1 MIAFYKKYKKAI
13 RVILLLLVLAFVGQF
28 IRHTNFEQ
36 IGEYLKQMPYTFV
49 GILGLSFFAYLSA
62 TIAWRLCL
70 GTESTKANIGQLF
83 MMRHVGEMLSV
94 FNPTSVV
101 AGETLKAHY
110 LNKQGISTEN
120 SISSILMSRILIIL
134 SAILLMLLSAIY
146 LIVKIYG
153 ADKNLIFVLLAAS
166 TIGGFGYLLARFLL
180 HSRLYLARFV
190 KKLQDRFG
198 EKYITTK
205 LCLSIED
212 VNRTCY
218 TFYKYNK
225 SKFTFAFVLSVIH
238 WMLGAAEFCLILK
251 ALGFECTLLN
261 ALAIEMGVILFK
273 TIGAVVPGQV
283 GVEEYAN
290 KVMLGMI
297 GIASNE
303 VWLVVSI
310 MRRARQIFWV
320 GVAGVFYWLISRF
333 KTVQEIG

>member
-1 MIAFYKKYKKAI
+1 MVAFYKKYKKAI
-13 RVILLLLVLAFVGQF
+13 GVILLLLVLAFVGQF
-28 IRHTNFEQ
+28 IWHTNFEQ
-36 IGEYLKQMPYTFV
+36 IGEYLRQMPYTFM

-70 GTESTKANIGQLF
+70 GTDSAKANIGKLF

-110 LNKQGISTEN
+110 LQRQGISTEN
-120 SISSILMSRILIIL
+120 SISSILLSRILIIL
-134 SAILLMLLSAIY
+134 SAILLLLLSAIY
-146 LIVKIYG
+146 LIVNIYG
-153 ADKNLIFVLLAAS
+153 ADKNLIFVILAAS

-180 HSRLYLARFV
+180 HSKLYLARAV

-225 SKFTFAFVLSVIH
+225 SKFTLAFVLSIIH
-238 WMLGAAEFCLILK
+238 WMLGAAEFYLILM

-290 KVMLGMI
+290 KIMLGMI

-310 MRRARQIFWV
+310 MRRARQVFWV
-320 GVAGVFYWLISRF
+320 GVAGVFYWIIGRM
-333 KTVQEIG
+333 KTVQAIK

>member
-28 IRHTNFEQ
+28 IKHTNFEE
-36 IGEYLKQMPYTFV
+36 IGEYLKQIPFTFL
-49 GILGLSFFAYLSA
+49 GILGLSFLAYLSA

-70 GTESTKANIGQLF
+70 GADSAKANIGQLF

-94 FNPTSVV
+94 FNPTSVI

-110 LNKQGISTEN
+110 LKRQGVSSEN
-120 SISSILMSRILIIL
+120 SISSLLISRILIIL
-134 SAILLMLLSAIY
+134 SAILLMLLSSIY
-146 LIVKIYG
+146 LIVNIYG
-153 ADKNLIFVLLAAS
+153 ADKNLVFVILAAI

-180 HSRLYLARFV
+180 HSKLYLAHFIKR
-190 KKLQDRFG
+190 LQDRFG

-205 LCLSIED
+205 LCLQIENI
-212 VNRTCY
+212 NRTCY

-225 SKFTFAFVLSVIH
+225 TKFNSAFMLSIIH
-238 WMLGAAEFCLILK
+238 WMLGAAEFYLILQ

-303 VWLVVSI
+303 VWVVVSI

-320 GVAGVFYWLISRF
+320 GVAGIFYWLIGRM
-333 KTVQEIG
+333 KTVQVIE